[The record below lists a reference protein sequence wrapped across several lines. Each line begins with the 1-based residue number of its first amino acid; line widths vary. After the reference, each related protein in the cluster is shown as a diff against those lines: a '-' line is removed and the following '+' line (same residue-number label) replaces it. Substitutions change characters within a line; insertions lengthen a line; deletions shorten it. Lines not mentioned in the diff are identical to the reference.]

1 MLPTYRYL
9 ILSYK
14 YRPSY
19 LRFKMEDVIGDC
31 EVVLEPER
39 GQDDAIAN
47 REGQPHLTWKVIA
60 FGKNDNLVV
69 NHKTVES
76 MGA

>member
-1 MLPTYRYL
+1 
-9 ILSYK
+9 
-14 YRPSY
+14 
-19 LRFKMEDVIGDC
+19 MEDVIGDC